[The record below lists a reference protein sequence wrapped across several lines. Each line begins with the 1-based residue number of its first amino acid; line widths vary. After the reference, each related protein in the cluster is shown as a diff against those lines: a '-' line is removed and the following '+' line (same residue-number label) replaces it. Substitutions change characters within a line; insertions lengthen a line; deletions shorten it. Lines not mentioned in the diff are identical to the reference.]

1 MHNVKKNIAEATRK
15 QNKWESVYG
24 PYAKQYQGMG
34 YAIPTKSKGRNSR
47 AGFKGGTKI
56 RRTNRRITKR
66 RISRM

>member
-24 PYAKQYQGMG
+24 PYAKKYQGMV

-47 AGFKGGTKI
+47 AGFKGTKR

>member
-24 PYAKQYQGMG
+24 PYAKKYQGMV

-47 AGFKGGTKI
+47 AGFKVTKR

>member
-1 MHNVKKNIAEATRK
+1 MHNVKKNIAQATRK

-24 PYAKQYQGMG
+24 RYAKKYQGMV
-34 YAIPTKSKGRNSR
+34 YAIPAKSKGRNSR
-47 AGFKGGTKI
+47 AGFKGTKR

>member
-47 AGFKGGTKI
+47 AGFKGTKR

>member
-1 MHNVKKNIAEATRK
+1 MHNVKKTFNKNIPEATRK

-24 PYAKQYQGMG
+24 PYAKNEQGMV

-47 AGFKGGTKI
+47 AGFKGKK
-56 RRTNRRITKR
+56 RRITKR

>member
-24 PYAKQYQGMG
+24 PYAKKYQGMV
-34 YAIPTKSKGRNSR
+34 YAISTKSKGRNSR
-47 AGFKGGTKI
+47 AGLKGTKR

-66 RISRM
+66 RISRV

>member
-24 PYAKQYQGMG
+24 PYAKKYQGMV

-47 AGFKGGTKI
+47 AGFKVTKR

-66 RISRM
+66 RISRI